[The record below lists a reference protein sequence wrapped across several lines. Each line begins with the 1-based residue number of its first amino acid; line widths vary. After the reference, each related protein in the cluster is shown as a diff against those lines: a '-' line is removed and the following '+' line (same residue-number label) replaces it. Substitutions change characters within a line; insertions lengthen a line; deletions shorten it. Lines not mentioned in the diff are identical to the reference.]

1 MERGTKLILLSNSKI
16 NIYKFLCV
24 PLKEMFSFNKKKL
37 TKREK
42 LTKQLK
48 NNLYYK
54 TILKFCKRKQER
66 KQLWDPDSLWEMMD
80 QDVKG
85 CASMFV
91 RDLWN
96 NTYNGK
102 KCIEWVQDDA
112 LFCNQQVENF
122 INMKYGCHFSY
133 KKKLVAIMKELGP
146 LARKE
151 DGIVIQYGDG
161 NYAAA
166 ETEIEGYTRP
176 FKF

>member
-1 MERGTKLILLSNSKI
+1 MERGIKPILLSRSKI
-16 NIYKFLCV
+16 TIYKFLCV
-24 PLKEMFSFNKKKL
+24 PLKEMFSKKKL

-42 LTKQLK
+42 LNKQLK

-54 TILKFCKRKQER
+54 IILKFCKRKQER

-91 RDLWN
+91 KNLWN
-96 NTYNGK
+96 NTYNDK
-102 KCIEWVQDDA
+102 TCIEWVQYDA

-151 DGIVIQYGDG
+151 DKITKIQYGDG
-161 NYAAA
+161 NYAAE
-166 ETEIEGYTRP
+166 ETKIEGYTRP